1 MSDYEFLI
9 YEQNGPVVTLTM
21 NRPEALNAL
30 SRQLEDEIHAALD
43 EARDDESA
51 RAIILTGAGRAFSSG
66 YDISASGSPDSPR
79 SKRVPSSTYL
89 RTHWDGAMR
98 NPDMMMHIMQLS
110 KPVIA
115 AVNGWCIG
123 GGFWYSL
130 ACDITIASDQATFG
144 QPEVRMI
151 SNSTV
156 LFALLAGWKEA
167 HRYTLTGD
175 HFDAKEALRIGVVN
189 EVVPHDQLMD
199 HANALA
205 HRLALVPPDSLRLN
219 KAITTYGLEAAGLR
233 NALNA
238 NAFLSTLVEASN
250 DGPDVEHLERAREEN
265 GFRGFMEA
273 RDGPF
278 MPEPFGP
285 RSKPR
290 E

>member
-1 MSDYEFLI
+1 MGDYEFLR
-9 YEQNGPVVTLTM
+9 YEQDGAVVTLTL

-30 SRQLEDEIHAALD
+30 SPPLERELHEALD
-43 EARDDESA
+43 EASADDSA
-51 RAIILTGAGRAFSSG
+51 RSIVLTGAGRAFSAG
-66 YDISASGSPDSPR
+66 YDISASGAPDSPR
-79 SKRVPSSTYL
+79 SQRIPSSRFL

-98 NPDMMMHIMQLS
+98 NPDMMVHIMELS

-144 QPEVRMI
+144 QPEVRMT

-175 HFDAKEALRIGVVN
+175 HFDAQEALRIGVIN

-199 HANALA
+199 RAMAMA

-219 KAITTYGLEAAGLR
+219 KAITTYGLEAMGLR
-233 NALNA
+233 TALNT

-250 DGPDVEHLERAREEN
+250 DGPDVEHLERAREER

-278 MPEPFGP
+278 TPEPLGP